1 MTLDEVQWIHIEASS
16 RCNAWCPSC
25 PRNLNGH
32 GLRPGLVEQDIQL
45 DLVAQTLSLLPGLKT
60 VQLCGN
66 YGDPLAH
73 SNIDSLIDMIL
84 EHGLALQ
91 IHTNGSLRNLEFWS
105 ALGKKF
111 QLHNREHTVWFG
123 IDGIG
128 SVHEIY
134 RQATDYD
141 RIIAN
146 AKCFIDNGGRAVWQ
160 FILFEHNQHQIRDCM
175 RLSQDLGFHQ
185 FKLVKT
191 FRSGVTLG
199 KHWRTG
205 QSFSLAPASVYT
217 PLNFVVKSG
226 IVQPKDCMHL
236 DTNSVY
242 LSADGH
248 FSPCCYFSSKRK
260 YQSLADMLDIENLAR
275 ELDTP
280 HTVCLTNCGQ

>member
-1 MTLDEVQWIHIEASS
+1 MTLDEVHWIHIEASS

-25 PRNLNGH
+25 PRNLNGF
-32 GLRPGLVEQDIQL
+32 GLKPGLIEQDIDL
-45 DLVAQTLSLLPGLKT
+45 ALVADTLSGLKNLST

-73 SNIDSLIDMIL
+73 TNIDSLIDL
-84 EHGLALQ
+84 ALARNLALQ
-91 IHTNGSLRNLEFWS
+91 IHTNGSLRNTEFWS
-105 ALGKKF
+105 QLGQKF
-111 QLHNREHTVWFG
+111 HSHEQKHRVWFG

-134 RQATDYD
+134 RQATDYN
-141 RIIAN
+141 RIIDN
-146 AKCFIDNGGRAVWQ
+146 ARAFISNGGRAVWQ

-175 RLSQDLGFHQ
+175 RLSQDLGFEQ

-199 KHWRTG
+199 RHWRTG
-205 QSFSLAPASVYT
+205 QAFSLAPASVYT
-217 PLNFVVKSG
+217 PVNFVVKSG

-236 DTNSVY
+236 DIASVY
-242 LSADGH
+242 LSADGY
-248 FSPCCYFSSKRK
+248 FSPCCYFSGKRR
-260 YQSLADMLDIENLAR
+260 YQSITDMLDAENLAR

-280 HTVCLTNCGQ
+280 HTICMTNCGQ